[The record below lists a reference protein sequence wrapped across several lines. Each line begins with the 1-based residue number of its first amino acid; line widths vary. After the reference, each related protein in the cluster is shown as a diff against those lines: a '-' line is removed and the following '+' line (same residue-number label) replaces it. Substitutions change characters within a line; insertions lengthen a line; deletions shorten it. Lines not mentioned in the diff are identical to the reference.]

1 MFKEI
6 EKYVGFY
13 LLTYIIILFICG
25 FFQYIAVCQGQS
37 LSCSFSMTGINTII
51 TTTAYVIT
59 PIVAIIGFISWKVQY
74 NIQLEKNDLRN
85 ALKAAVILKENIN
98 YFEVHLNNLYVQ
110 IQEVP
115 VKNFETLISHYD
127 ENKVEIRQKRRELSL
142 KNTIKYYSCLEI
154 CQHPIPESQIDF
166 LYNHNNEFEGKFK
179 TIVFGKFHH
188 SHTP

>member
-85 ALKAAVILKENIN
+85 ALEAAVILKENIN
-98 YFEVHLNNLYVQ
+98 YRTYALTDS
-110 IQEVP
+110 
-115 VKNFETLISHYD
+115 K
-127 ENKVEIRQKRRELSL
+127 
-142 KNTIKYYSCLEI
+142 KYYNSL
-154 CQHPIPESQIDF
+154 
-166 LYNHNNEFEGKFK
+166 
-179 TIVFGKFHH
+179 
-188 SHTP
+188 